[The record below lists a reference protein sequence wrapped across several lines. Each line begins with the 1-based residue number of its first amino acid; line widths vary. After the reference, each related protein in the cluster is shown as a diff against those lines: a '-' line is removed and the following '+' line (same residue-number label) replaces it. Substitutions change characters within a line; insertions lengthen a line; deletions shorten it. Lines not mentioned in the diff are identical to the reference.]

1 MEIPTTT
8 ATDDTKE
15 IVNKLSNL
23 LFSKL
28 IESVPSDDFY
38 LLVDES
44 IQESVTIETVDIP
57 VRPTLKLV
65 RALYKLSSNY
75 LSVAQNSNNS
85 NIFLEA
91 QVTEDF
97 IKCKTNG
104 LKKLGEVFLNG
115 IEKSIK
121 KKKKNHS
128 KVLLSMERNHQTE
141 LWKRKQH
148 NLIVLK

>member
-65 RALYKLSSNY
+65 RPIISNY

-104 LKKLGEVFLNG
+104 LKKLDWR
-115 IEKSIK
+115 SIFK
-121 KKKKNHS
+121 
-128 KVLLSMERNHQTE
+128 RN
-141 LWKRKQH
+141 
-148 NLIVLK
+148 